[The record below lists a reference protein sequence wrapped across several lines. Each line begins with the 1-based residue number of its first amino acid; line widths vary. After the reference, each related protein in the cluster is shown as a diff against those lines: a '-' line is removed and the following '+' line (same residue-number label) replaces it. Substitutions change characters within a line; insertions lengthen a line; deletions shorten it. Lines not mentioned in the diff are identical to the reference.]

1 MAQEHGTFDS
11 TKHYLKT
18 AEKRNKEQMLM
29 EIEIEIAKEFRNHEK
44 Y

>member
-29 EIEIEIAKEFRNHEK
+29 ETRDRDCQGIP
-44 Y
+44 